1 MSEMILLSVLVVVS
15 IGLIVYSLL
24 PSRKSESEHMRR
36 RMAGR
41 RLEQAE
47 ALLANAPK
55 RERSAAKEMID
66 KVAPLAMKPVMPTSE
81 AEMTALRQ
89 KLSQAGFRRETA
101 VRIFLASKTI
111 VGVGVAIVSLLV
123 CLGLGLSLKQVL
135 GITAFAGGIGF
146 MLPNVWLSIAQSSR
160 KEKVRNGL
168 PDTLDLMVVSVESGL
183 ALDST
188 IMKVGEDMRNVHPEL
203 AEEMMIAVADGQMG
217 VPRAEALEKM
227 ARRCGVDEV
236 RALVSTI
243 AQAEKFGTSIAKA
256 LRTQADSM
264 RIKRRLKAEERA
276 QKTTVKLMAPLILFI
291 FPSIFVVLA
300 GPAAMKLIAAFG
312 QGGISG
318 TPQ

>member
-183 ALDST
+183 ALDAT

-203 AEEMMIAVADGQMG
+203 AEEMMIAVAEGQMG

-256 LRTQADSM
+256 LRTQADSL

>member
-183 ALDST
+183 ALDAT

-203 AEEMMIAVADGQMG
+203 AEEMMIAVAEGQMG

-256 LRTQADSM
+256 LRTQADSL

-318 TPQ
+318 TPH

>member
-1 MSEMILLSVLVVVS
+1 MSEMILLGVLVVAS
-15 IGLIVYSLL
+15 IGLIIYALL
-24 PSRKSESEHMRR
+24 PSRKAESDHMRR

-47 ALLANAPK
+47 ALLAQTPK

-66 KVAPLAMKPVMPTSE
+66 RVTPLAMKPVMPGSE
-81 AEMTALRQ
+81 EEMTALRE

-101 VRIFLASKTI
+101 VRVFLASKTI
-111 VGVGVAIVSLLV
+111 IGVGVAIVGLLV
-123 CLGLGLSLKQVL
+123 CISLGLSLKQVL
-135 GITAFAGGIGF
+135 GIAAFSGGVGF
-146 MLPNVWLSIAQSSR
+146 MLPNFWLSIAQGSR

-183 ALDST
+183 ALDAT

-203 AEEMMIAVADGQMG
+203 AEEMMIAVAEGQMG
-217 VPRAEALEKM
+217 VPRAEALANM

-256 LRTQADSM
+256 LRTQADSL
-264 RIKRRLKAEERA
+264 RVKRRLKAEERA

-318 TPQ
+318 TPH